1 MNARAQVTR
10 WLGPIRTAT
19 EGPVYASLTQSR
31 VRMFAAIGLGW
42 GEVIV
47 VLVVLLVLFGAKRLP
62 ELARSLGSSV
72 KELQKGMEEGLV
84 DDESDDTEEAS
95 GKKS

>member
-1 MNARAQVTR
+1 
-10 WLGPIRTAT
+10 
-19 EGPVYASLTQSR
+19 
-31 VRMFAAIGLGW
+31 MFAAIGLGW
-42 GEVIV
+42 GEAIV

-84 DDESDDTEEAS
+84 DDESDDAEEAS
-95 GKKS
+95 DKT

>member
-1 MNARAQVTR
+1 
-10 WLGPIRTAT
+10 
-19 EGPVYASLTQSR
+19 
-31 VRMFAAIGLGW
+31 MFAAIGLGW

-72 KELQKGMEEGLV
+72 KELQKGLEEGLEEGEPAAT
-84 DDESDDTEEAS
+84 DSEAS
-95 GKKS
+95 DPKKK

>member
-1 MNARAQVTR
+1 
-10 WLGPIRTAT
+10 
-19 EGPVYASLTQSR
+19 
-31 VRMFAAIGLGW
+31 MFAAIGLGW
-42 GEVIV
+42 GEAIV

-84 DDESDDTEEAS
+84 DEESDDSEEAS
-95 GKKS
+95 DKK

>member
-1 MNARAQVTR
+1 
-10 WLGPIRTAT
+10 
-19 EGPVYASLTQSR
+19 
-31 VRMFAAIGLGW
+31 MFAAIGLGW
-42 GEVIV
+42 GEAVV

-84 DDESDDTEEAS
+84 DEESDDAEEAS
-95 GKKS
+95 DKSDKT